1 MQAVNAEKPVLLV
14 TGGSR
19 GIGAAVCL
27 GAALQGWRVAVNY
40 ASNAQAA
47 EKVVAEILTV
57 GGEAMAV
64 QGDVGSEAGI
74 ATMFAAVDETF
85 GRLDGLVNNAGI
97 VDVPARIDEM
107 SAERL
112 ERMFRINVT
121 GSIRCAA
128 EAVRRMSNRYSG
140 KGGVIVNVSSMAAV
154 LGSGGQYVDYAAS
167 KGAIDTFTLGL
178 AREVATEGIRVNA
191 VRPGVIDTDIH
202 ASGGLPDRARDMASS
217 IPLQRAGE
225 ASEVADSILYL
236 LSPSASYVTGAI
248 LNVSGGR

>member
-1 MQAVNAEKPVLLV
+1 MIADRPVLLV

-19 GIGAAVCL
+19 GIGAAVCS
-27 GAALQGWRVAVNY
+27 AAARQGWRVAVNY
-40 ASNAQAA
+40 ASNKGAA
-47 EKVVAEILTV
+47 DKLVAAISDA
-57 GGEAMAV
+57 GGEAIAV
-64 QGDVGSEAGI
+64 EGDVGSEAGI
-74 ATMFAAVDETF
+74 GAIFAAVDQAF
-85 GRLDGLVNNAGI
+85 GRFDGLVNNAGI

-112 ERMFRINVT
+112 ERMFRINIT

-128 EAVRRMSNRYSG
+128 EAVRRMSTRFGG
-140 KGGVIVNVSSMAAV
+140 KGGAIVNVSSMAAV
-154 LGSGGQYVDYAAS
+154 LGSAGQYVDYAAS
-167 KGAIDTFTLGL
+167 KGAIDTFTIGL

-191 VRPGVIDTDIH
+191 VRPGVIDTEIH

-217 IPLQRAGE
+217 IPLQRPGQAN
-225 ASEVADSILYL
+225 EVADTILYL